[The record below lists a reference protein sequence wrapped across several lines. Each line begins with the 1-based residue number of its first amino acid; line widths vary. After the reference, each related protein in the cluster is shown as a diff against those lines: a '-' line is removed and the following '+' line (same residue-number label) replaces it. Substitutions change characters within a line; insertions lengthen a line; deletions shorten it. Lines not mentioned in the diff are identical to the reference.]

1 MGVWIDHTG
10 RGAVEIKEC
19 SGGLCGRIV
28 WLKDAA
34 NSSVCGTQVI
44 GSAKKTASDTWDNGW
59 IFDPDKNA
67 RYSVELKTLGT
78 DKLRVMGYMGSKMF
92 NETYTWKRASAEL
105 KWCDAPATAATPTP
119 AGGDPKPAPTEVTK
133 NDPTPEPAAE
143 TPPPGKA
150 AKSGMADLEKIA
162 REMLKT
168 KPGGKAVHGEPALR
182 RQRQGA
188 VPGLR
193 AGRPLQRR
201 TSGGCASLQ
210 EEATRDCNSAWRCGR
225 LDRPRR
231 GEVGERLVG
240 AGNLQHRLLGD
251 RIAQLARN
259 SARLLGALPPI
270 RRIVHRCF
278 SRHGN

>member
-1 MGVWIDHTG
+1 MANTNLSLLLGGCAAIAVGVVGGWTALALKAPAPVPAESVAAEAAAPRPTNPAVADEVARPPKAAPAPASAEKAEPRQRIAVASGPLGVWIDHTG

-92 NETYTWKRASAEL
+92 NETYTWKRANAEL

-119 AGGDPKPAPTEVTK
+119 AGGSPKPAPTEVTN

-143 TPPPGKA
+143 TPPPGKP

-168 KPGGKAVHGEPALR
+168 KPGGKQCTVNLPYVGNVKVPC
-182 RQRQGA
+182 QG
-188 VPGLR
+188 
-193 AGRPLQRR
+193 
-201 TSGGCASLQ
+201 
-210 EEATRDCNSAWRCGR
+210 
-225 LDRPRR
+225 
-231 GEVGERLVG
+231 
-240 AGNLQHRLLGD
+240 
-251 RIAQLARN
+251 
-259 SARLLGALPPI
+259 
-270 RRIVHRCF
+270 
-278 SRHGN
+278 

>member
-1 MGVWIDHTG
+1 MPRSNLGLVLSGCAAVTVGVAGGWTALALRAPAPADPVAVEAPAPRATDIAAADEVARPPKALPAPAVAEKAAPRVRTAVASGPLGVWIDHTG

-133 NDPTPEPAAE
+133 NDPTPEPDAE

-168 KPGGKAVHGEPALR
+168 KPGGKQCTVNLPYVGNVKVPC
-182 RQRQGA
+182 QG
-188 VPGLR
+188 
-193 AGRPLQRR
+193 
-201 TSGGCASLQ
+201 
-210 EEATRDCNSAWRCGR
+210 
-225 LDRPRR
+225 
-231 GEVGERLVG
+231 
-240 AGNLQHRLLGD
+240 
-251 RIAQLARN
+251 
-259 SARLLGALPPI
+259 
-270 RRIVHRCF
+270 
-278 SRHGN
+278 

>member
-1 MGVWIDHTG
+1 MPRSNLGLVLSGCAAVTVEVAGGWTALALRAPAPANPVAVEAPAPRATDIAAADEVARPPKALPAPAVAEKAAPRVRTAVASGPLGVWIDHTG

-133 NDPTPEPAAE
+133 NDPTPEPDAE

-168 KPGGKAVHGEPALR
+168 KPGGKQCTVNLPYVGNVKVPC
-182 RQRQGA
+182 QG
-188 VPGLR
+188 
-193 AGRPLQRR
+193 
-201 TSGGCASLQ
+201 
-210 EEATRDCNSAWRCGR
+210 
-225 LDRPRR
+225 
-231 GEVGERLVG
+231 
-240 AGNLQHRLLGD
+240 
-251 RIAQLARN
+251 
-259 SARLLGALPPI
+259 
-270 RRIVHRCF
+270 
-278 SRHGN
+278 

>member
-1 MGVWIDHTG
+1 MPRSNLGLVLSGCAAVTVGVAGGWTALALRAPAPANPVAVEAPAPRAIDIAAADEVARPPKALPAPAVAEKAAPRVRTAVASGPLGVWIDHTG

-150 AKSGMADLEKIA
+150 AKPRMADLEKIA

-168 KPGGKAVHGEPALR
+168 KPGGKQCTVNLPYVGNVK
-182 RQRQGA
+182 
-188 VPGLR
+188 VPC
-193 AGRPLQRR
+193 
-201 TSGGCASLQ
+201 SG
-210 EEATRDCNSAWRCGR
+210 
-225 LDRPRR
+225 
-231 GEVGERLVG
+231 
-240 AGNLQHRLLGD
+240 
-251 RIAQLARN
+251 
-259 SARLLGALPPI
+259 
-270 RRIVHRCF
+270 
-278 SRHGN
+278 

>member
-1 MGVWIDHTG
+1 VWIDHTG

-59 IFDPDKNA
+59 IYDPDKNA
-67 RYSVELKTLGT
+67 RYSVELKTIGT

-133 NDPTPEPAAE
+133 NDPTPEPDAE

-168 KPGGKAVHGEPALR
+168 KPGGKQCTVNLPYVGNVKVPC
-182 RQRQGA
+182 QG
-188 VPGLR
+188 
-193 AGRPLQRR
+193 
-201 TSGGCASLQ
+201 
-210 EEATRDCNSAWRCGR
+210 
-225 LDRPRR
+225 
-231 GEVGERLVG
+231 
-240 AGNLQHRLLGD
+240 
-251 RIAQLARN
+251 
-259 SARLLGALPPI
+259 
-270 RRIVHRCF
+270 
-278 SRHGN
+278 

>member
-1 MGVWIDHTG
+1 MPRSNLGLVLSGCAAVAVGVAGGWTALALRAPAPAEPIAVAAPAPRATDIAAADEVARPPKALPAPAVAEKAAPRVRTAVASGPLGVWIDHTG

-67 RYSVELKTLGT
+67 RYSVELKTIGT

-92 NETYTWKRASAEL
+92 NETYTWKRANAEL

-119 AGGDPKPAPTEVTK
+119 AGGDPKAAPTEVTK
-133 NDPTPEPAAE
+133 NDPMPEPAPE

-150 AKSGMADLEKIA
+150 AKPGMGDLEKIA
-162 REMLKT
+162 REMIKT
-168 KPGGKAVHGEPALR
+168 KPGGKECTVNLPYVGNVK
-182 RQRQGA
+182 
-188 VPGLR
+188 VPCPG
-193 AGRPLQRR
+193 
-201 TSGGCASLQ
+201 
-210 EEATRDCNSAWRCGR
+210 
-225 LDRPRR
+225 
-231 GEVGERLVG
+231 
-240 AGNLQHRLLGD
+240 
-251 RIAQLARN
+251 
-259 SARLLGALPPI
+259 
-270 RRIVHRCF
+270 
-278 SRHGN
+278 

>member
-1 MGVWIDHTG
+1 MPRSNLGLVLSGCAAVAVGVAGGWTALALRAPAPAEPVAVEAPAPRATDIAAADEVARPPKAPTPPAVAEKAAPRERTAVASGPMGVWIDHTG

-92 NETYTWKRASAEL
+92 SETYTWKRASAEL

-119 AGGDPKPAPTEVTK
+119 AGGEPKPAPTEVTK

-150 AKSGMADLEKIA
+150 AKPGMADLEKIA
-162 REMLKT
+162 REMIKT
-168 KPGGKAVHGEPALR
+168 KPGGKECTVNLPYVGNVK
-182 RQRQGA
+182 
-188 VPGLR
+188 VPCPG
-193 AGRPLQRR
+193 
-201 TSGGCASLQ
+201 
-210 EEATRDCNSAWRCGR
+210 
-225 LDRPRR
+225 
-231 GEVGERLVG
+231 
-240 AGNLQHRLLGD
+240 
-251 RIAQLARN
+251 
-259 SARLLGALPPI
+259 
-270 RRIVHRCF
+270 
-278 SRHGN
+278 

>member
-1 MGVWIDHTG
+1 MPRSNLGLVLSGCAAVTVGVAGGWTALALRAPAPANPVAVEAPAPRATDVAAADEVARPPKALPAPAVAEKAAPRVRTAVASGPLGVWIDHTG

-133 NDPTPEPAAE
+133 KEPTPEPDAE
-143 TPPPGKA
+143 TPPPGKP

-168 KPGGKAVHGEPALR
+168 KPGGKQCTVNLPYVGNVKVPC
-182 RQRQGA
+182 QG
-188 VPGLR
+188 
-193 AGRPLQRR
+193 
-201 TSGGCASLQ
+201 
-210 EEATRDCNSAWRCGR
+210 
-225 LDRPRR
+225 
-231 GEVGERLVG
+231 
-240 AGNLQHRLLGD
+240 
-251 RIAQLARN
+251 
-259 SARLLGALPPI
+259 
-270 RRIVHRCF
+270 
-278 SRHGN
+278 

>member
-1 MGVWIDHTG
+1 MPRSNLGLVLSGCAAVTVGVAGGWTALALRAPAPANPVAVEAPAPRATDIAAADEVARPPKALPAPAVAEKAAPRVRTAVASGPLGVWIDHTG

-59 IFDPDKNA
+59 IYDPDKNA
-67 RYSVELKTLGT
+67 RYSVELKTIGT

-133 NDPTPEPAAE
+133 NDPTPEPDAE

-168 KPGGKAVHGEPALR
+168 KPGGKQCTVNLPYVGNVK
-182 RQRQGA
+182 
-188 VPGLR
+188 VPC
-193 AGRPLQRR
+193 
-201 TSGGCASLQ
+201 SG
-210 EEATRDCNSAWRCGR
+210 
-225 LDRPRR
+225 
-231 GEVGERLVG
+231 
-240 AGNLQHRLLGD
+240 
-251 RIAQLARN
+251 
-259 SARLLGALPPI
+259 
-270 RRIVHRCF
+270 
-278 SRHGN
+278 

>member
-1 MGVWIDHTG
+1 MPRTNLGLLLSGCAAITIGVVGGWTAMAQKAPAPAEPVALETPASRPSQTTAAGEAARPPNSAPAPAAVEKAAPRERTAVATGPLGVWIDHTG

-19 SGGLCGRIV
+19 AGGLCGRIV

-59 IFDPDKNA
+59 IYDPDKNA
-67 RYSVELKTLGT
+67 RYSVELKTIGT

-133 NDPTPEPAAE
+133 SDPTPEPAAE

-150 AKSGMADLEKIA
+150 AKPRMADLEKIA

-168 KPGGKAVHGEPALR
+168 KPGGKQCTVNLPYVGNVK
-182 RQRQGA
+182 
-188 VPGLR
+188 VPC
-193 AGRPLQRR
+193 
-201 TSGGCASLQ
+201 SG
-210 EEATRDCNSAWRCGR
+210 
-225 LDRPRR
+225 
-231 GEVGERLVG
+231 
-240 AGNLQHRLLGD
+240 
-251 RIAQLARN
+251 
-259 SARLLGALPPI
+259 
-270 RRIVHRCF
+270 
-278 SRHGN
+278 